1 LLKKPRNRVLR
12 KRKVNMTTELAK
24 QVDET
29 AIALGPNPREII
41 AYATDI
47 ANALHDVVETQNL
60 FVQIGQ
66 KKHILAEGWETVISL
81 DMAHPIIE
89 STEPVL
95 DAKGEIVAYK
105 ARAVVKKNGEI
116 ISSGEMVCG
125 LDGEFSTQSKSGWP
139 KHRAA
144 MSSAQTWAVAKA
156 GRQKYAWIV
165 ALAGYSGTPA
175 EEMDE
180 SPTRSANPVRKTESP
195 ATDAQIKYLKSLD
208 PKADTVGLN
217 KVEVSKLIEKL
228 KNEKSKKQ
236 QPDNYD
242 EMAELMVEDAAN
254 DARREEQP

>member
-1 LLKKPRNRVLR
+1 
-12 KRKVNMTTELAK
+12 MTTELAK

-41 AYATDI
+41 AYATEI
-47 ANALHDVVETQNL
+47 ANALHDVVESQGL
-60 FVQIGQ
+60 FIQIGE

-89 STEPVL
+89 STDPVL

-125 LDGEFSTQSKSGWP
+125 LDGEFSTQSKSGWG

-180 SPTRSANPVRKTESP
+180 SPTRSTASTAPGWKTGSS

-208 PKADTVGLN
+208 PKADTAGLS

-228 KNEKSKKQ
+228 KNEKSKNKQ
-236 QPDNYD
+236 TANYD

-254 DARREEQP
+254 DARREERND